1 MVDKLHCRNLSI
13 VSPQKLKN
21 MKTRIAFFIGL
32 LMISGLLTAQDND
45 HTIIPLIGS
54 DAPAFTAETTNGT
67 LSFPVD
73 YGRKW
78 KILFSH
84 PQDFTPVCTTEL
96 LELAR
101 LQVRLDALG
110 IKVAVIST
118 DTKERHLMWQNS
130 MEAVLGLE
138 KQPTKIS
145 FPLID
150 DSNFTVSKM
159 YGMLHE
165 PTSTTKDVRGVF
177 VINPDNKVEATF
189 FYPNTVGR
197 NMEEIVRT
205 VEALQTAKSTKLLTP
220 VNWEPGGDLLVP
232 HFPYTQKELANNPEI
247 VKDYYPV
254 GNMLWYK
261 KGAN

>member
-1 MVDKLHCRNLSI
+1 MHRRNLPI
-13 VSPQKLKN
+13 VSPHKLKE
-21 MKTRIAFFIGL
+21 MKTKIAFFIGL
-32 LMISGLLTAQDND
+32 MMISGILTAQDNEQ
-45 HTIIPLIGS
+45 TTIPLIGS
-54 DAPAFTAETTNGT
+54 YAPAFTAETTNGT
-67 LSFPVD
+67 LSFPD
-73 YGRKW
+73 DFGRKW

-101 LQVRLDALG
+101 LQERMDALG

-130 MEAVLGLE
+130 MEVVLGLE
-138 KQPTKIS
+138 KQPIKIA

-150 DSNFTVSKM
+150 DSHFKVSNL
-159 YGMLHE
+159 YGMLHR

-189 FYPNTVGR
+189 FYPNTIGR

-205 VEALQTAKSTKLLTP
+205 VEALQTAHTTKLLTP
-220 VNWEPGGDLLVP
+220 VNWERGGDLLVP
-232 HFPYTQKELANNPEI
+232 QYPYTQKELANNPEI
-247 VKDYYPV
+247 ANDYYQV

-261 KGAN
+261 KGAH

>member
-1 MVDKLHCRNLSI
+1 
-13 VSPQKLKN
+13 
-21 MKTRIAFFIGL
+21 MKTRIAFLIGL
-32 LMISGLLTAQDND
+32 LTISGLLTAQDD
-45 HTIIPLIGS
+45 DQMIIPLIGC

-67 LSFPVD
+67 LHFPDD
-73 YGRKW
+73 YGSKW

-101 LQVRLDALG
+101 LQERFDALG

-130 MEAVLGLE
+130 MEVVLGLE
-138 KQPTKIS
+138 KQPIKIT

-150 DSNFTVSKM
+150 DSNFRVSKL
-159 YGMLHE
+159 YGMLHK
-165 PTSTTKDVRGVF
+165 PISTTKDVRGVF

-189 FYPNTVGR
+189 FYPNTIGR

-205 VEALQTAKSTKLLTP
+205 VEALQTAKATKMLVP

-232 HFPYTQKELANNPEI
+232 QFPYTQKELASDPEI
-247 VKDYYPV
+247 VKNYYQV

-261 KGAN
+261 KAAN

>member
-1 MVDKLHCRNLSI
+1 
-13 VSPQKLKN
+13 
-21 MKTRIAFFIGL
+21 
-32 LMISGLLTAQDND
+32 MISGMLTAQDKD
-45 HTIIPLIGS
+45 QTIIPLIGS
-54 DAPAFTAETTNGT
+54 DAPAFSAETTNGT
-67 LSFPVD
+67 LSFPGD
-73 YGRKW
+73 FGSKW

-101 LQVRLDALG
+101 LQERMDALG

-118 DTKERHLMWQNS
+118 DTKERHLMWKKS
-130 MEAVLGLE
+130 MEEVLSMDNP
-138 KQPTKIS
+138 KAKIS

-150 DSNFTVSKM
+150 DSNVKVSRL
-159 YGMLHE
+159 YGMLHK
-165 PTSTTKDVRGVF
+165 PASTTKDVRGVF

-189 FYPNTVGR
+189 FYPTSIGR

-205 VEALQTAKSTKLLTP
+205 VEALQTSYATKLLTP

-232 HFPYTQKELANNPEI
+232 HYPYTQEELANEPGIAKN
-247 VKDYYPV
+247 YYQI

-261 KGAN
+261 KVSN